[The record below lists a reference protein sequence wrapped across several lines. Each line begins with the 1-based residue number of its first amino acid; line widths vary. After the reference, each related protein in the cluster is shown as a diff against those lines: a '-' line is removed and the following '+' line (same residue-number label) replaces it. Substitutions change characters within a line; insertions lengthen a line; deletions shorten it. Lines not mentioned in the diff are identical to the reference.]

1 MINYATY
8 EQIKK
13 IIELIK
19 DNFDGFLVKQSILM
33 GSGLEGIEMVTHKAR
48 DIEKP
53 IIADM
58 KLAEESIEDINTQL
72 EVLFTHELNGVTVSG
87 FLENEVI
94 IEYVKKS
101 RSFRGFQLLVYL
113 TRTDAYD
120 KFSLT
125 KKIKDLEYIGVD
137 GIILSFSLFSEIN
150 KVKKLSKET
159 NKPIYL
165 AIDYYESILVKLS

>member
-13 IIELIK
+13 IIDLIK

-33 GSGLEGIEMVTHKAR
+33 GSGLEGIEKVTHKAR

-87 FLENEVI
+87 FLEDEVI
-94 IEYVKKS
+94 SEYIKKS
-101 RSFRGFQLLVYL
+101 RSLGEFQLFVYL
-113 TRTDAYD
+113 TRTDVYD
-120 KFSLT
+120 EFSLT
-125 KKIKDLEYIGVD
+125 KKIKDLDDIGCD

-159 NKPIYL
+159 SKPIYL
-165 AIDYYESILVKLS
+165 AIDHFESILVKLS